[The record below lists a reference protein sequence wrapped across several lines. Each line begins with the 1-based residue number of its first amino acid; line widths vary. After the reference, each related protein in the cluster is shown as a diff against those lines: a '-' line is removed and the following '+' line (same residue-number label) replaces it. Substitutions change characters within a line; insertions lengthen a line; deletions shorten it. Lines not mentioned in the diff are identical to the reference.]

1 MNLEKSSLKSV
12 WDAKMILRLRQSGE
26 LLCDRTSQNL
36 KFFLENI
43 SLKNKWT
50 VWVVISTQLV
60 VYRLLL
66 KEEEMPP
73 SGEHGLILTFEMY

>member
-43 SLKNKWT
+43 SLKNKLT

-73 SGEHGLILTFEMY
+73 SGERGLIPTFEMY

>member
-73 SGEHGLILTFEMY
+73 SEEHGLIPTFEMY